1 MSTAVMTLSDF
12 EGVEKPASVRAPW
25 RNPLTS
31 VIKVVLGPLI
41 ASGATTTVAAGDQQS
56 PNGEAQSQLI
66 APGELTAFARD
77 PSQRIDGFIEALN
90 DALALNFA
98 MVDAED
104 GDPLDNQT
112 LQYAIQSLLPLIASL
127 QLPTPLILPLQ
138 AGGIGAEWHMCGMNI
153 ELRFRKPYDVY
164 ALVEDAR
171 DGVSFRGRDR
181 DLTQT
186 GNALRQLSTR
196 SAG

>member
-1 MSTAVMTLSDF
+1 MSSGVMTLSDF
-12 EGVEKPASVRAPW
+12 ERAEKPPSVRAPW
-25 RNPLTS
+25 RDPFTS
-31 VIKVVLGPLI
+31 FIKVVLGPLI
-41 ASGATTTVAAGDQQS
+41 ASGATTTVGVGRQQS
-56 PNGEAQSQLI
+56 PTVEAQPQLI
-66 APGELTAFARD
+66 APGELTAFARR

-90 DALALNFA
+90 EALALNFA

-127 QLPTPLILPLQ
+127 ELPTPLILPLQ
-138 AGGIGAEWHMCGMNI
+138 AGGIGAEWHICGMNV

-171 DGVSFRGRDR
+171 GGTSFRGRDP

-186 GNALRQLSTR
+186 GNALLELSTR
-196 SAG
+196 SCE